1 MKFKLKHVVTALD
14 DTRPPR
20 VKGTVIYE
28 QRDYVQRLRHLL
40 IQSETGTEIKRQYT
54 KSAGHEVL
62 M

>member
-14 DTRPPR
+14 DTRAPR

-40 IQSETGTEIKRQYT
+40 IQSETGTEVKRQYT
-54 KSAGHEVL
+54 KSASQEIT